1 MDSIPLLRTGLTLRM
16 LCQVDWNAEQ
26 ACFDTFL
33 RELARFYA
41 PSALHDTSPTSEQD
55 DADMPA
61 EDTDTTQQQRNN
73 NAHEFAR
80 HQLEHVLFPAMRRYA
95 KFPKDSI
102 KHITELADVKALY
115 RIFERC

>member
-1 MDSIPLLRTGLTLRM
+1 M
-16 LCQVDWNAEQ
+16 LCQVDWSAEQ

-61 EDTDTTQQQRNN
+61 DDTDTTQQQRNN

-80 HQLEHVLFPAMRRYA
+80 HQLEHVLFPAMRRYP

>member
-1 MDSIPLLRTGLTLRM
+1 M
-16 LCQVDWNAEQ
+16 QVEWTAEQ

-41 PSALHDTSPTSEQD
+41 PSALHDVQPALNHD
-55 DADMPA
+55 DTDMPCDDPA
-61 EDTDTTQQQRNN
+61 SAQQQRDDD
-73 NAHEFAR
+73 AYEFSR

-102 KHITELADVKALY
+102 KHITELADLKALY
-115 RIFERC
+115 RTFERC